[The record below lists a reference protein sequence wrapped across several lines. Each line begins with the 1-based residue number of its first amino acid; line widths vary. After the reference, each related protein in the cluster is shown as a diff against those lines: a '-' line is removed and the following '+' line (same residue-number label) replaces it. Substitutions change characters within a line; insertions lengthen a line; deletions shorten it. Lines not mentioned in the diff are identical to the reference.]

1 MIRYRESLDGITA
14 DQLEGFFVGWRDP
27 RTPAEH
33 LALLRGSDLIALAV
47 DSETDR
53 VVGFATALTD
63 GVQAAFIPLLE
74 VLPGFQG
81 RGIGTELVR
90 GLLDRLGTIPAID
103 LTCDPELQPF
113 YRRFGMHP
121 SVGML
126 LRRTPAL
133 PTIDRAD

>member
-1 MIRYRESLDGITA
+1 MIHYSDSLDGVTV
-14 DQLEGFFVGWRDP
+14 DRLEGFFVGWRDP

-33 LALLRGSDLIALAV
+33 LAILRGSDLIVLAIET
-47 DSETDR
+47 ETDH

-90 GLLDRLGTIPAID
+90 RLLDRLETIPAID

-113 YRRFGMHP
+113 YRRLGMHP
-121 SVGML
+121 SVGMI
-126 LRRTPAL
+126 LRRTL
-133 PTIDRAD
+133 PSSDRAD